1 MNLIQE
7 SFQRLFPEKEFS
19 YQTYFEYNRRLSSFN
34 ANISLR
40 NNKIS
45 IHLNLQ
51 WKDIDNEIKIGLIQT
66 LLLKV
71 FKRKV
76 NTSNIELYNNFIKNI
91 PILTEKTKSDP
102 VLAESFYRVN
112 QQFFFNQL
120 EKPNLCWGT
129 SSKRKLAS
137 YNFHND
143 TITVSTIFEGSE
155 EKILDYLMYHE
166 LLHKYHKFKHK
177 NGRSF
182 YHTKEFKDDENLFPD
197 KPQLEKEINQIIRKF
212 RVPKKKSF
220 FSFLKS

>member
-1 MNLIQE
+1 M
-7 SFQRLFPEKEFS
+7 
-19 YQTYFEYNRRLSSFN
+19 
-34 ANISLR
+34 
-40 NNKIS
+40 
-45 IHLNLQ
+45 
-51 WKDIDNEIKIGLIQT
+51 
-66 LLLKV
+66 